1 MQKSKKF
8 FAAALAVSALLSG
21 MNVQA
26 ADLPNLSKQ
35 AVLQWV
41 DEEGDQKGHTVIHS
55 GADNGKGYY
64 TNDGTIQLQAS
75 TVQIGVGDSAA
86 SFNAADV
93 NNFRT
98 LYTNFSGINAE
109 TLKDNAD
116 LLAKYKAAGIVPGT
130 VDKGT
135 DGAVYGIAI
144 GNSSHSASNGVA
156 MGNEADAVTNGSVAI
171 GGLSK
176 AGTGSN
182 NQTTAI
188 GWNAQAVKAGSVALG
203 ANSVANESNVVSVG
217 KKGGERKIVNVAD
230 GTFAKDS
237 HDAVTAGQLYA
248 AGIVP
253 GKADVSN
260 DGKVYGLAI
269 GNYSH
274 SASNG
279 VALGT
284 NADATNGSVAI
295 GMKAQAGDKNSRN
308 NAAAIGREATALA
321 GNSVAFGAYS
331 KVTDQAHDAVALGS
345 YSVADEANT
354 ISVGKAG
361 SERRIVNV
369 AAGTKANDAVTVG
382 QLADAND
389 KATAGLVK
397 WDKDADGNVT
407 SAIKGV
413 SFDGNGAFS
422 TTVQVKD
429 SNTLAGYS
437 PSTLSFNENGF
448 TVSNTTFGGTY
459 ATTINGGTVTTKKV
473 TGLAAGVADSD
484 AVNVKQLGDK
494 AEELTNE
501 YKAADTKLSES
512 ITEVGTEA
520 KKHTTLTEKTGNLN
534 VVKTDKDGQAN
545 YDVSLSN
552 HVTLSKDNN
561 KVDLNGDAGTISVKN
576 NSGVFGVDLTSS
588 TMDFNKDGLT
598 VGQSVGVEGLMAT
611 ANSTNIKGGT
621 ITAKGT
627 LDKTVNVLGKDYGIY
642 DRTEVSGGDITS
654 TTERYEV
661 KTSILGF
668 KGIEKE
674 THKFDVS
681 NKGVTFTKEESRI
694 GLDGLKPVN
703 ETTTSSTNIDGGTV
717 TFSDNKGQIHGL
729 AAGTADNDA
738 VNVSQLKKVNEE
750 AGKKTSV
757 SAGKNITVD
766 HEEGSLDYKVNLAD
780 DITVKSVTA
789 DTISA
794 ANGKFNV
801 AVDGTV
807 ISQTGTSQLY
817 IAGDVAS
824 LSNGGAS
831 VTVGGAPN
839 TVTLSGGING
849 GSSLTIN
856 RKGTTIA
863 GGLDVSGSKITGVKA
878 GEADTDVVNVKQLN
892 DTVTTATE
900 GSVKWDSGTTDTI
913 HGVKL
918 NDGVVTADS
927 AKLGGYQLLN
937 GAIISDNGAFVV
949 GPDGSIE
956 AANGQ
961 FSVLTDGTVKTKKI
975 TGLNN
980 AVLDSNAADYDATAA
995 VNVGTLKTAVST
1007 MTGMDVN
1014 LGNVVQY
1021 DKQGNL
1027 YVTQGNNALGVDNY
1041 GARLVSTNEKNGVG
1055 NTATIETSNGS
1066 ASMTVSTIKED
1077 GTAVNHGVSVNADG
1091 SASLSGV
1098 SGNGFTANTNGT
1110 NTINGNTDI
1119 NGSLNVNGNFSVNGK
1134 NIVTTDDLDKVSGTL
1149 NDLDAYAGKKD
1160 DLKVTDANGDKVNS
1174 LTGAVNANFDKINAN
1189 TQSIDKINTNIGAT
1203 GKDGKV
1209 NLTNRAD
1216 TIEKGINQNTA
1227 DILQNQNAI
1236 NSLGRSV
1243 NKLGGEI
1250 DSVGAI
1256 SAALAG
1262 LHPIDYDPTQSKY
1275 QLSAALGSYDGSSAL
1290 ALGGFYNFNEDVL
1303 LSLGVS
1309 TALKGERK
1317 TAGNLG
1323 VTFRI
1328 GAGAE
1333 KKAVPEADKDI
1344 LTRIAELAQK
1354 VSVLEQKNDKLE
1366 QENADQKK
1374 QIEVLQAKTF

>member
-1 MQKSKKF
+1 MIIHVNGKVYYIAHPELQKGWKHMQKSKKF
-8 FAAALAVSALLSG
+8 FAAALAVSALLGGVS
-21 MNVQA
+21 VQA
-26 ADLPNLSKQ
+26 ADLPNLTNQ
-35 AVLQWV
+35 AVLQLV
-41 DEEGDQKGHTVIHS
+41 TEQGDQYGHTVIHT
-55 GADNGKGYY
+55 GKDNGKGYY

-75 TVQIGVGDSAA
+75 SVQIGVGESAA

-98 LYTNFSGINAE
+98 FYTNFQGIDVDA
-109 TLKDNAD
+109 LKNNAD
-116 LLAKYKAAGIVPGT
+116 LLAQYKAAGIVPGT

-156 MGNEADAVTNGSVAI
+156 MGNKADAVTNGSVAI
-171 GGLSK
+171 GGLAQ
-176 AGTGSN
+176 AGKGSN
-182 NQTTAI
+182 NHAAAI
-188 GWNAQAVKAGSVALG
+188 GWNAKALGGGSVALG
-203 ANSVANESNVVSVG
+203 ADSSVAVGVDNSVALGSGSVANEDQTVSVG
-217 KKGGERKIVNVAD
+217 KKGFERKV
-230 GTFAKDS
+230 
-237 HDAVTAGQLYA
+237 
-248 AGIVP
+248 
-253 GKADVSN
+253 
-260 DGKVYGLAI
+260 
-269 GNYSH
+269 
-274 SASNG
+274 
-279 VALGT
+279 
-284 NADATNGSVAI
+284 
-295 GMKAQAGDKNSRN
+295 
-308 NAAAIGREATALA
+308 
-321 GNSVAFGAYS
+321 
-331 KVTDQAHDAVALGS
+331 
-345 YSVADEANT
+345 
-354 ISVGKAG
+354 
-361 SERRIVNV
+361 VNV
-369 AAGTKANDAVTVG
+369 AAGTKDT
-382 QLADAND
+382 
-389 KATAGLVK
+389 
-397 WDKDADGNVT
+397 
-407 SAIKGV
+407 
-413 SFDGNGAFS
+413 
-422 TTVQVKD
+422 
-429 SNTLAGYS
+429 
-437 PSTLSFNENGF
+437 
-448 TVSNTTFGGTY
+448 
-459 ATTINGGTVTTKKV
+459 
-473 TGLAAGVADSD
+473 D
-484 AVNVKQLGDK
+484 AVNVKQLSDVDLVAKGASEKVGTADFARTNYATGATNATDAIYKVDTQVKTNTDK
-494 AEELTNE
+494 LVTVE
-501 YKAADTKLSES
+501 
-512 ITEVGTEA
+512 TEA

-561 KVDLNGDAGTISVKN
+561 KVELNGDAGTISVKN

-642 DRTEVSGGDITS
+642 DRTEISGGDITS
-654 TTERYEV
+654 TTESYAI
-661 KTSILGF
+661 KTSWGGF
-668 KGIEKE
+668 NGIKKE

-681 NKGVTFTKEESRI
+681 DKGVTFTKEESRI

-738 VNVSQLKKVNEE
+738 VNVSQLNKVNEE

-780 DITVKSVTA
+780 DITVKSVTT

-794 ANGKFNV
+794 ANGKFSV
-801 AVDGTV
+801 AEDGTV

-817 IAGDVAS
+817 ITGDVAS

-856 RKGTTIA
+856 SKGTTIA

-878 GEADTDVVNVKQLN
+878 GEADMDVVNVKQLN

-913 HGVKL
+913 HGVQFAGNGAL
-918 NDGVVTADS
+918 NAANGKFNVAADGTVISRTGSSQLYVADDVASLSNGNGAVTIQNGTVQLSGGINGANTLTVNRDGVVLSGDDHTAL
-927 AKLGGYQLLN
+927 KLSGV
-937 GAIISDNGAFVV
+937 AD
-949 GPDGSIE
+949 
-956 AANGQ
+956 
-961 FSVLTDGTVKTKKI
+961 
-975 TGLNN
+975 
-980 AVLDSNAADYDATAA
+980 AVLDEAQKGYDATAA

-1027 YVTQGNNALGVDNY
+1027 YVTQDNNALGVDNY

-1066 ASMTVSTIKED
+1066 ASMTVSTIKKD

-1160 DLKVTDANGDKVNS
+1160 DLKVTDANGDKVNN

-1216 TIEKGINQNTA
+1216 TIEAGINQNTA
-1227 DILQNQNAI
+1227 DIQQNRDAI

-1290 ALGGFYNFNEDVL
+1290 ALGGFYNFNKDVL

-1366 QENADQKK
+1366 KENADQKK